1 MTTETITLSTSV
13 LGKGAMLAIG
23 AAALILTGCATA
35 KPMDKMDKS
44 ASGEMVHCAGVN
56 SCKGTSDCKTA
67 ENGCKGQNAC
77 KGHGFLG
84 MTADE
89 CTTKHGTII

>member
-1 MTTETITLSTSV
+1 MSIQTTVSR
-13 LGKGAMLAIG
+13 GAFLAMG
-23 AAALILTGCATA
+23 AAALILSGCASA

-67 ENGCKGQNAC
+67 ENACKGQNAC
-77 KGHGFLG
+77 KGHGFKGISAKACLDAG
-84 MTADE
+84 
-89 CTTKHGTII
+89 GTISDVKAK

>member
-1 MTTETITLSTSV
+1 MTIQTSSKTT
-13 LGKGAMLAIG
+13 KGALLAVG
-23 AAALILTGCATA
+23 AAALILSGCAGT
-35 KPMDKMDKS
+35 MNKS
-44 ASGEMVHCAGVN
+44 ASSGEMVHCAGVN

-67 ENGCKGQNAC
+67 ENACKGQNSC

-89 CTTKHGTII
+89 CTAKHGTII

>member
-1 MTTETITLSTSV
+1 MSIELSSKATSSKV
-13 LGKGAMLAIG
+13 SKGAMLAIG
-23 AAALILTGCATA
+23 AAALILSGCAATGA
-35 KPMDKMDKS
+35 KTMDKS

-67 ENGCKGQNAC
+67 ENACKGQNAC

-84 MTADE
+84 MTSAD
-89 CTTKHGTII
+89 CPAKHGTII